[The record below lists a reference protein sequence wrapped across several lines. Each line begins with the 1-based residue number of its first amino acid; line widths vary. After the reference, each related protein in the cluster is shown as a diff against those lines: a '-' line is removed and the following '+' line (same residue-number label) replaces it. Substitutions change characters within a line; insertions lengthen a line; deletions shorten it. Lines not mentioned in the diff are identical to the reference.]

1 MAGKSVKMEREC
13 VALKDLTCPGQSKS
27 ATDGD
32 EVKNGHKENVFHP
45 PVERRKVP
53 LKSDGV
59 ASVPIGRRAL
69 SSEQLHA
76 TPTKQV
82 DQVVAEPCSPTANLK
97 VLIQA
102 ASPDMRDR
110 EMRKVLFRP
119 IENKNEG
126 VAPDDPSQFE
136 VPGESADD
144 VEKRPCRKRKS
155 LGLLCQKFLA
165 LYPDYPAS
173 SEATSIPLDE
183 VAVSLGA
190 ERRRLYDI
198 VNVLESLK
206 LVSRVAKNQ
215 YLWHGRQRLR
225 ETLSELRGSGWRQ
238 CCPLQEEDCQR
249 MQTGEAAVQEGYA
262 EAGFGAAGGRKDK
275 SLRFLSQKFVTL
287 FLVSEMQTVTLD
299 LATRVLIDESQDTD
313 SRSKYKTKV
322 RRLYDIANVL
332 TSLGLIEKVQVK
344 EERGKKPA
352 FRWTGPVEVTCGG
365 DLPAAAI
372 YSACHVDSHL
382 GVSGGRKHIVG
393 YPSFNERP
401 APFATERRASSAPC
415 SPPCGRTSPI
425 PQPVDYS
432 RKAASRQQLEDG
444 QRIQNCD
451 EPRVDTVKDRPEC
464 HAPIPSPIGVLE
476 GPCRPLPLTSFYPS
490 IGQACPQVMS
500 TCPTLQSIKKH
511 PLSHL
516 PYLPQASVFLLYGG
530 KAAHWRESEERP
542 SLCEPSKRFLGKRRT
557 VEEEG
562 PVAKRVQLA
571 NHEEEPSPKGFS
583 EQVEMWS
590 NMDRCHPRVSPR
602 QGYQVPEVHSLLP
615 PKGDE
620 ANTHSVPA
628 PYPSSHYLY
637 VPVLPG
643 TPHSLSFLLSSG
655 HVPVADG
662 GVTALALPCV
672 LLPSCALA
680 SHPPAGGCSC
690 DAPAGLAPCGFVGS
704 RPFAVSGPPASVSGP
719 EQPLMQASAPP
730 GSPAGLQA
738 AAPVPTKDVETLPT
752 LKGASPGDRQ
762 AFFQT
767 PGTLRTGSPPAAR
780 RRGSA
785 QRRLDIE
792 HRAAN

>member
-1 MAGKSVKMEREC
+1 MAGKSVKMESEC
-13 VALKDLTCPGQSKS
+13 VALKDLTCPCLSRS

-53 LKSDGV
+53 PKSDGA
-59 ASVPIGRRAL
+59 ASAPTGRRAL

-76 TPTKQV
+76 TPTKQA
-82 DQVVAEPCSPTANLK
+82 DQGAAEPWSPTANLK

-102 ASPDMRDR
+102 ASPDMHDR
-110 EMRKVLFRP
+110 EMRNKTEMRKVLFRP

-126 VAPDDPSQFE
+126 VALDYPSQFE
-136 VPGESADD
+136 VPSESADD
-144 VEKRPCRKRKS
+144 IEKRPCRKRKS

-249 MQTGEAAVQEGYA
+249 MQTGEATVQDGYA
-262 EAGFGAAGGRKDK
+262 ETGFGVAGGRKDK

-299 LATRVLIDESQDTD
+299 LAARVLIDESQDTE

-352 FRWTGPVEVTCGG
+352 FRWTGPVEVACGG

-372 YSACHVDSHL
+372 HSACHVDSHL
-382 GVSGGRKHIVG
+382 GVSGGGKQIVG
-393 YPSFNERP
+393 HPHFTERP
-401 APFATERRASSAPC
+401 APFATEQRASSTPC

-432 RKAASRQQLEDG
+432 RKAASRRQQEDS

-451 EPRVDTVKDRPEC
+451 EPRVDTMKDRSEC

-476 GPCRPLPLTSFYPS
+476 GPCRPLPLTSFYPP

-500 TCPTLQSIKKH
+500 TCPTLPSIKKH
-511 PLSHL
+511 PLSHQ
-516 PYLPQASVFLLYGG
+516 PQASVFLLYGG
-530 KAAHWRESEERP
+530 KGAHWSESEERL
-542 SLCEPSKRFLGKRRT
+542 SLCEPKERILGKRRT

-562 PVAKRVQLA
+562 PVAKRVQLSS
-571 NHEEEPSPKGFS
+571 HEEEPSLK
-583 EQVEMWS
+583 VEMWS
-590 NMDRCHPRVSPR
+590 NVDRCHPRVSPR
-602 QGYQVPEVHSLLP
+602 QGYQVPEEHSLLP

-637 VPVLPG
+637 VPILPG
-643 TPHSLSFLLSSG
+643 THSLSFLLSSG
-655 HVPVADG
+655 PVPVADG
-662 GVTALALPCV
+662 GLTALALPCV

-690 DAPAGLAPCGFVGS
+690 SCDAPAGLAPCGFVGS
-704 RPFAVSGPPASVSGP
+704 RPIAVSGPPASICGL
-719 EQPLMQASAPP
+719 EQPLMQVSTPP
-730 GSPAGLQA
+730 RSPVGLQA
-738 AAPVPTKDVETLPT
+738 APPALTMDVETLPT
-752 LKGASPGDRQ
+752 LRGPSSDDRQ

-767 PGTLRTGSPPAAR
+767 PGTLRTGSPPAAC